1 MPYHPFVTRVVP
13 SMVMRRERM
22 LPVRGEVLV
31 GTGSRVHPSDVIAR
45 TAVPSEL
52 HLLNAARA
60 LSLDSTE
67 LSPYMRVEV
76 GARVEEG
83 EVLACGSGASR
94 LFGRSYRSPQSGL
107 VVGISNGRVV
117 IQSAPRSVELAAHY
131 RGTVINVMSG
141 LGAIIEVRGAL
152 IQGIWGSAKEGFGV
166 LRLMVDDPQEDMDP
180 AKIEMSCRGT
190 VLAGSPSLSEEVLH
204 RARDVEVQGMIVGS
218 LDTGLV
224 DLVETMP
231 FPVVVTEGMGRFAI
245 SGPAFE
251 LLKAYDGQ
259 DVSIGG
265 AMEARGGAVR
275 PEIIIYASHAGGEA
289 ELESRPEFVLTE
301 GSYVRIVRG
310 PHMGETGT
318 VFGFPARAGRLDN
331 GAKARGYEVRLESS
345 EDVFVAQANVELF
358 G

>member
-13 SMVMRRERM
+13 NMVMRRERM

-52 HLLNAARA
+52 HLLNVARA
-60 LSLDSTE
+60 LSLDSTD
-67 LSPYMRVEV
+67 LSPYMRVAV

-83 EVLACGSGASR
+83 QVLASGSGASR
-94 LFGRSYRSPQSGL
+94 LFGRSYRSPKSGL
-107 VVGISNGRVV
+107 VVGISNGRVL
-117 IQSAPRSVELAAHY
+117 IQSARQTLQLAAHY

-152 IQGIWGSAKEGFGV
+152 VQGIWGSAKEGFGV
-166 LRLMVDDPQEDMDP
+166 LRLMVDDPEEAIDP
-180 AKIEMSCRGT
+180 AKIDMSCRGT
-190 VLAGSPSLSEEVLH
+190 VLAGSPSLSEEILR
-204 RARDVEVQGMIVGS
+204 RAQDVEVQGMVVGS

-245 SGPAFE
+245 SGPAFG

-259 DVSIGG
+259 DASIRG
-265 AMEARGGAVR
+265 AMEERGGAVR
-275 PEIIIYASHAGGEA
+275 PEVIIYASHAGGEA
-289 ELESRPEFVLTE
+289 ELEGRPEFVLTE

-318 VFGFPARAGRLDN
+318 VVGFPSRARRLDT
-331 GAKARGYEVRLESS
+331 GAKAQGFEVRLEDG
-345 EDVFVAQANVELF
+345 EAVFVAQANMELF